1 VAKNYDDKGEPAKLA
16 YETPKIVS
24 IDLLADEVLALGC
37 KTITGGGKFSP
48 VVHCANQNC
57 INIGS

>member
-1 VAKNYDDKGEPAKLA
+1 MTENYDETGDFSKLA

-37 KTITGGGKFSP
+37 KTITGGGRFSP